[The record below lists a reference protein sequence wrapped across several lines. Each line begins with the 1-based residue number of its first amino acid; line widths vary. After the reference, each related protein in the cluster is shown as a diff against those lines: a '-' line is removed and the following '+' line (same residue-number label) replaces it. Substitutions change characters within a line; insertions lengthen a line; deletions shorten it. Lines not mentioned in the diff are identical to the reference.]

1 MKRIE
6 WVKLDTGFFEDE
18 KIVLL
23 LSEYGEKTVLFFLRL
38 LTLAGKQNQGGRISF
53 SENIPYSAKNLGK
66 ICQISAKKCESFL
79 NILEKFQIIFRNNGL
94 IFLTN
99 WEKHQSQD
107 KLEKIRQQ
115 HVERAKRYRENQKK
129 SNVTVTSPL
138 RHSNATDLDSDLDL
152 DLEDLD
158 LEDLKDLGQ
167 VEKSNLPNSNL
178 KSSPINQEIFD
189 PLDGKKEK
197 KAEGKHAENSEAYI
211 LAKTL
216 FENIREMNPGHKIPD
231 LQKWCEETDKM
242 LRIDKRDFREAMEV
256 LEYLKT
262 DEFWKKNILSTAKLR
277 AHYDQLKIK
286 KDGKS
291 KNYTKPSKF
300 TNSKVVKL

>member
-1 MKRIE
+1 MSRPIKYGLDYIPLPTDLAKEERLVLAEMGLVGFAIYSIVIRETAKRGYYMEITDNNLIE
-6 WVKLDTGFFEDE
+6 
-18 KIVLL
+18 
-23 LSEYGEKTVLFFLRL
+23 LSEKMKIPVKDIRETLDRLAEKDILDKKLLNKGIITGYELQQKIFELYKKLKRSHIQNKYIIQKDTVE
-38 LTLAGKQNQGGRISF
+38 T
-53 SENIPYSAKNLGK
+53 
-66 ICQISAKKCESFL
+66 
-79 NILEKFQIIFRNNGL
+79 
-94 IFLTN
+94 
-99 WEKHQSQD
+99 
-107 KLEKIRQQ
+107 
-115 HVERAKRYRENQKK
+115 
-129 SNVTVTSPL
+129 
-138 RHSNATDLDSDLDL
+138 
-152 DLEDLD
+152 
-158 LEDLKDLGQ
+158 
-167 VEKSNLPNSNL
+167 
-178 KSSPINQEIFD
+178 
-189 PLDGKKEK
+189 KEK
-197 KAEGKHAENSEAYI
+197 KAEDKKLYAENSEEYI

-300 TNSKVVKL
+300 TNKEVVKL